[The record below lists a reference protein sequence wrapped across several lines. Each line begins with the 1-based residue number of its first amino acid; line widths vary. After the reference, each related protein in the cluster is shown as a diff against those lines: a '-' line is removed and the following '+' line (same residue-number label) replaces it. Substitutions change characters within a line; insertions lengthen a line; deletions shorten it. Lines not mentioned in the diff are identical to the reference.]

1 MEAPED
7 EETFDILNDET
18 FGDMGDG
25 KIFCNQ
31 ILEFTVDTLICAHP
45 SSSTYENIFAGDYNW
60 EEEHEKFSSFHKDIG
75 ESENHDNLS
84 SDQYG
89 LHEVCL

>member
-25 KIFCNQ
+25 KISCN
-31 ILEFTVDTLICAHP
+31 
-45 SSSTYENIFAGDYNW
+45 
-60 EEEHEKFSSFHKDIG
+60 
-75 ESENHDNLS
+75 
-84 SDQYG
+84 
-89 LHEVCL
+89 